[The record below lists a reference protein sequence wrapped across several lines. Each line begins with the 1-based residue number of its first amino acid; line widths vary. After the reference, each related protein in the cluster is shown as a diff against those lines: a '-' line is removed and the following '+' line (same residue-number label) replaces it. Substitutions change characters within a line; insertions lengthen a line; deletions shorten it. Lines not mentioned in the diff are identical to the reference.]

1 MEMINNLMQE
11 FWFVSLLKL
20 LVGALLTGFIGLQRS
35 SLNKPAGFGTH
46 AILGTSAVLVVL
58 LSEYLAMN
66 SSDMDLSRIP
76 AQLLSGIGFIG
87 AGTILRDG
95 INVKGV
101 TTAAGLLAV
110 TCIGLAVGSGFFAG
124 AVIAT
129 IIVYLL
135 LAYSHNISS
144 KFERYSML
152 DIELTVEQNVSETVE
167 MIKRYL
173 NSKRV
178 EIKSIKRSDK
188 KTTRKT
194 EDAIVAIVGT
204 FDSRI
209 IKKNTIIGDLISFEN
224 ISSVTDED
232 E

>member
-11 FWFVSLLKL
+11 FWFVALLKL

-58 LSEYLAMN
+58 LSEYLSM
-66 SSDMDLSRIP
+66 SSPDMDLSRIP

-110 TCIGLAVGSGFFAG
+110 TCIGLAVGTGFFAG

-144 KFERYSML
+144 KFERYAIL
-152 DIELTVEQNVSETVE
+152 DIELTVEQNVSETIE

-188 KTTRKT
+188 KTTKRT
-194 EDAIVAIVGT
+194 EDALVAIVGT
-204 FDSRI
+204 YDSRI
-209 IKKNTIIGDLISFEN
+209 VKKNTIIGDLISFEN

>member
-1 MEMINNLMQE
+1 MELINNLMQE
-11 FWFVSLLKL
+11 FWFIALLKL
-20 LVGALLTGFIGLQRS
+20 IVGALLTGFIGLQRS

-58 LSEYLAMN
+58 LSEYMSLN
-66 SSDMDLSRIP
+66 SDMDLSRIP

-110 TCIGLAVGSGFFAG
+110 TCIGLAVGSGFFSG
-124 AVIAT
+124 AIIAT

-144 KFERYSML
+144 KFERYAVL
-152 DIELTVEQNVSETVE
+152 DIELTVEQNVSETIE
-167 MIKRYL
+167 TIKKYL
-173 NSKRV
+173 NNKRI
-178 EIKSIKRSDK
+178 EIKSIKRTDK
-188 KTTRKT
+188 KSSRKN
-194 EDAIVAIVGT
+194 EDALVAIVGAY
-204 FDSRI
+204 DSRI

>member
-1 MEMINNLMQE
+1 MEWINELMQE
-11 FWFVSLLKL
+11 FWFIALLKL
-20 LVGALLTGFIGLQRS
+20 IVGALLTGFIGLQRS

-58 LSEYLAMN
+58 LSEYMSMN
-66 SSDMDLSRIP
+66 SDMDMSRIP

-144 KFERYSML
+144 KFERYAIL

-167 MIKRYL
+167 VIKRYL
-173 NSKRV
+173 NAKRV

-194 EDAIVAIVGT
+194 EDAIVGIVGT
-204 FDSRI
+204 YDSRI
-209 IKKNTIIGDLISFEN
+209 VKKNTIIGDLIALEN

>member
-1 MEMINNLMQE
+1 METINNLMQE
-11 FWFVSLLKL
+11 FWFQALLKL
-20 LVGALLTGFIGLQRS
+20 IVGALLTGFIGLQRS

-58 LSEYLAMN
+58 VSEYLAMA
-66 SSDMDLSRIP
+66 SDMDMARIP

-110 TCIGLAVGSGFFAG
+110 TCIGLAVGSGFYIG
-124 AVIAT
+124 ALIAT

-144 KFERYSML
+144 KFERYAVL
-152 DIELTVEQNVSETVE
+152 DIELTIEQNVSETVE
-167 MIKRYL
+167 VIKRYL
-173 NSKRV
+173 NSKKV
-178 EIKSIKRSDK
+178 ELKSIQRSDK
-188 KTTRKT
+188 KATRKT
-194 EDAIVAIVGT
+194 DDALVSIVGT

-209 IKKNTIIGDLISFEN
+209 VKKNTIIGDLISLDN

>member
-1 MEMINNLMQE
+1 METISLLMQE
-11 FWFVSLLKL
+11 FWVIALLKL
-20 LVGALLTGFIGLQRS
+20 ILGALLTGFIGLQRS

-46 AILGTSAVLVVL
+46 AILGISAVLVVL
-58 LSEYLAMN
+58 LSEYMSVN
-66 SSDMDLSRIP
+66 SDMDMSRIP
-76 AQLLSGIGFIG
+76 AQLISGIGFIG

-95 INVKGV
+95 LNVKGV

-110 TCIGLAVGSGFFAG
+110 TCIGLAVGSGFYFG

-144 KFERYSML
+144 KFERYAIL
-152 DIELTVEQNVSETVE
+152 DIELTVEQNVSETIE
-167 MIKRYL
+167 TIRGYL

-178 EIKSIKRSDK
+178 EIKRIKRSDK

-194 EDAIVAIVGT
+194 EDAIVAIFGT
-204 FDSRI
+204 YDSRFV
-209 IKKNTIIGDLISFEN
+209 KKDTIIGDLIAMEN

>member
-11 FWFVSLLKL
+11 FWFVALLKL

-144 KFERYSML
+144 KFERYAIL

-204 FDSRI
+204 YDSRI
-209 IKKNTIIGDLISFEN
+209 VKKNTIIGDLISFEN
-224 ISSVTDED
+224 ISAVTDED

>member
-1 MEMINNLMQE
+1 MEWINELMQE
-11 FWFVSLLKL
+11 FWFIALLKL
-20 LVGALLTGFIGLQRS
+20 IVGALLTGFIGLQRS

-58 LSEYLAMN
+58 LSEYMSMN
-66 SSDMDLSRIP
+66 SDMDMSRIP

-144 KFERYSML
+144 KFERYAIL
-152 DIELTVEQNVSETVE
+152 DVELTVEQNVSETVE

-204 FDSRI
+204 YDSRI
-209 IKKNTIIGDLISFEN
+209 VKKNTIIGDLISFEN
-224 ISSVTDED
+224 ISAVTDED

>member
-1 MEMINNLMQE
+1 MEWLNNLMQE
-11 FWFVSLLKL
+11 FWFQALLKL
-20 LVGALLTGFIGLQRS
+20 IVGALLTGFIGLQRS

-58 LSEYLAMN
+58 LSQYLALYN
-66 SSDMDLSRIP
+66 SDMDLSRIP

-110 TCIGLAVGSGFFAG
+110 TCIGLAVGSGFFVG
-124 AVIAT
+124 ALIAT

-144 KFERYSML
+144 KFERYTVL
-152 DIELTVEQNVSETVE
+152 DIELTIEQNVSETLE
-167 MIKRYL
+167 LIKRYL
-173 NSKRV
+173 NAKRV

-194 EDAIVAIVGT
+194 DDAIVGIVGT

-209 IKKNTIIGDLISFEN
+209 VKKTTIIGDLISLEN
-224 ISSVTDED
+224 VSSVTDE
-232 E
+232 EE

>member
-1 MEMINNLMQE
+1 MDIINELMQQ
-11 FWFVSLLKL
+11 FWFVGLLKL

-58 LSEYLAMN
+58 LSEYMAIY
-66 SSDMDLSRIP
+66 SDMDMSRIP
-76 AQLLSGIGFIG
+76 AQLISGIGFIG

-110 TCIGLAVGSGFFAG
+110 TCIGLAVGSGFYFG
-124 AVIAT
+124 ALVAT

-144 KFERYSML
+144 KFERYTIL
-152 DIELTVEQNVSETVE
+152 DVEITVEQNANETLE

-173 NSKRV
+173 VSKRV
-178 EIKSIKRSDK
+178 EIKRIQRSDK

-194 EDAIVAIVGT
+194 EDALINIVGT

-209 IKKNTIIGDLISFEN
+209 VRKSTIIGDLISFEN
-224 ISSVTDED
+224 ISSVTDEG

>member
-1 MEMINNLMQE
+1 MIELISELMNQ
-11 FWFVSLLKL
+11 FWFQSTIKILLAL
-20 LVGALLTGFIGLQRS
+20 LLTGLIGLERS
-35 SLNKPAGFGTH
+35 SLKKPAGFGTH
-46 AILGTSAVLVVL
+46 AIIGTTAVLVVL
-58 LSEYLAMN
+58 LSEYMSIYN
-66 SSDMDLSRIP
+66 NVDMSRIP

-144 KFERYSML
+144 KFERYAIL

-194 EDAIVAIVGT
+194 EDALVAIVGT
-204 FDSRI
+204 YDSRI
-209 IKKNTIIGDLISFEN
+209 VKKNTIIGDLISFEN

>member
-1 MEMINNLMQE
+1 MEIINSIIQE
-11 FWFVSLLKL
+11 FWFIALLKL
-20 LVGALLTGFIGLQRS
+20 ILGALLTGFIGLQRS

-46 AILGTSAVLVVL
+46 AILGISAVLVVL
-58 LSEYLAMN
+58 LSEYLSLN
-66 SSDMDLSRIP
+66 SDTDMSRIP

-110 TCIGLAVGSGFFAG
+110 TCIGLAVGAGFFSG

-135 LAYSHNISS
+135 LSYSHNLSS
-144 KFERYSML
+144 KFERYAIL
-152 DIELTVEQNVSETVE
+152 DLELTVEQNASETLE
-167 MIKRYL
+167 EIKKYL
-173 NSKRV
+173 NSKKI
-178 EIKSIKRSDK
+178 ELKSIKRSDK
-188 KTTRKT
+188 KTIRTN
-194 EDAIVAIVGT
+194 EDALIAIVGT
-204 FDSRI
+204 YDSRI
-209 IKKNTIIGDLISFEN
+209 VKKNTIIGDLIAFEN
-224 ISSVTDED
+224 VSSVIDED

>member
-1 MEMINNLMQE
+1 MDIINELMQQ
-11 FWFVSLLKL
+11 FWFVGLLKL

-58 LSEYLAMN
+58 LSEYMAIY
-66 SSDMDLSRIP
+66 SDMDMSRIP
-76 AQLLSGIGFIG
+76 AQLISGIGFIG

-110 TCIGLAVGSGFFAG
+110 TCIGLAVGSGFYFG
-124 AVIAT
+124 ALVAT

-144 KFERYSML
+144 KFERYTVL
-152 DIELTVEQNVSETVE
+152 DVEITVEQNANETLE
-167 MIKRYL
+167 MMSTKYKSYKENVYKYL
-173 NSKRV
+173 SVK
-178 EIKSIKRSDK
+178 
-188 KTTRKT
+188 
-194 EDAIVAIVGT
+194 AIVERYIAFIAL
-204 FDSRI
+204 
-209 IKKNTIIGDLISFEN
+209 DLSL
-224 ISSVTDED
+224 SLS
-232 E
+232 

>member
-1 MEMINNLMQE
+1 MEWINELMQE
-11 FWFVSLLKL
+11 FWFIALLKL
-20 LVGALLTGFIGLQRS
+20 IVGALLTGFIGLQRS

-58 LSEYLAMN
+58 LSEYMSMN
-66 SSDMDLSRIP
+66 SDMDMSRIP

-144 KFERYSML
+144 KFERYAIL
-152 DIELTVEQNVSETVE
+152 DLELTIEQNVSETVE
-167 MIKRYL
+167 VIKRYL
-173 NSKRV
+173 NAKRV

-194 EDAIVAIVGT
+194 EDAIVGIVGT
-204 FDSRI
+204 YDSRI
-209 IKKNTIIGDLISFEN
+209 VKKNTIIGDLIALEN

>member
-1 MEMINNLMQE
+1 MEWINELMQE
-11 FWFVSLLKL
+11 FWFIALLKL
-20 LVGALLTGFIGLQRS
+20 IVGALLTGFIGLQRS

-58 LSEYLAMN
+58 LSEYMSMN
-66 SSDMDLSRIP
+66 SDMDMSRIP

-135 LAYSHNISS
+135 LGFNLFNSSGKVLIRLQISH
-144 KFERYSML
+144 F
-152 DIELTVEQNVSETVE
+152 VSPGFA
-167 MIKRYL
+167 IK
-173 NSKRV
+173 
-178 EIKSIKRSDK
+178 I
-188 KTTRKT
+188 
-194 EDAIVAIVGT
+194 
-204 FDSRI
+204 
-209 IKKNTIIGDLISFEN
+209 
-224 ISSVTDED
+224 
-232 E
+232 

>member
-1 MEMINNLMQE
+1 MAIN
-11 FWFVSLLKL
+11 
-20 LVGALLTGFIGLQRS
+20 
-35 SLNKPAGFGTH
+35 
-46 AILGTSAVLVVL
+46 
-58 LSEYLAMN
+58 
-66 SSDMDLSRIP
+66 SDMDMSRIP
-76 AQLLSGIGFIG
+76 AQLISGIGFIG

-110 TCIGLAVGSGFFAG
+110 TCIGLAVGSGFYFG
-124 AVIAT
+124 ALIAT

-144 KFERYSML
+144 KFERYAIL

-194 EDAIVAIVGT
+194 EDALVAIVGT
-204 FDSRI
+204 YDSRI
-209 IKKNTIIGDLISFEN
+209 VKKNTIIGDLISFDN

>member
-1 MEMINNLMQE
+1 M
-11 FWFVSLLKL
+11 S
-20 LVGALLTGFIGLQRS
+20 
-35 SLNKPAGFGTH
+35 
-46 AILGTSAVLVVL
+46 
-58 LSEYLAMN
+58 MN
-66 SSDMDLSRIP
+66 SDMDMSRIP

-144 KFERYSML
+144 KFERYAIL
-152 DIELTVEQNVSETVE
+152 DIELTVEQNVSETIEV
-167 MIKRYL
+167 IKRYL
-173 NSKRV
+173 NAKRV

-194 EDAIVAIVGT
+194 EDGVVGIVGT
-204 FDSRI
+204 YDSRI
-209 IKKNTIIGDLISFEN
+209 VKKNTIIGDLIALEN

>member
-1 MEMINNLMQE
+1 MEWINELMQE
-11 FWFVSLLKL
+11 FWFIALLKL
-20 LVGALLTGFIGLQRS
+20 IVGALLTGFIGLQRS

-58 LSEYLAMN
+58 LSEYMSMN
-66 SSDMDLSRIP
+66 SDMDKSRIP

-144 KFERYSML
+144 KFERYAIL

-167 MIKRYL
+167 VIKRYL
-173 NSKRV
+173 NAKRV

-194 EDAIVAIVGT
+194 EDGVVAIVGT
-204 FDSRI
+204 YDSRI
-209 IKKNTIIGDLISFEN
+209 VKKNTIIGDLIALEN

>member
-1 MEMINNLMQE
+1 MEWINNLMQE
-11 FWFVSLLKL
+11 FWFVALLKL

-58 LSEYLAMN
+58 LSEYLSMN
-66 SSDMDLSRIP
+66 STDMDLSRIP

-110 TCIGLAVGSGFFAG
+110 TCIGLAVGSGFFVG
-124 AVIAT
+124 ALIAT

-144 KFERYSML
+144 KFERYAVL

-167 MIKRYL
+167 VIKRYL

-194 EDAIVAIVGT
+194 EDALVAIVGT
-204 FDSRI
+204 YDSRI
-209 IKKNTIIGDLISFEN
+209 VKKNTIIGDLISFDN

>member
-1 MEMINNLMQE
+1 MEWINNLMQE
-11 FWFVSLLKL
+11 FWFVALLKL
-20 LVGALLTGFIGLQRS
+20 MVGALLTGFIGLQRS

-58 LSEYLAMN
+58 LSEYMSLTT
-66 SSDMDLSRIP
+66 DMDMSRIP

-124 AVIAT
+124 ALVAT

-144 KFERYSML
+144 KFERYAVL

-167 MIKRYL
+167 VIKRYL
-173 NSKRV
+173 NAKRV

-204 FDSRI
+204 YDSRI
-209 IKKNTIIGDLISFEN
+209 VKKNTIIGDLISLEN

>member
-1 MEMINNLMQE
+1 MELINNLMQE
-11 FWFVSLLKL
+11 FWFVALLKL

-58 LSEYLAMN
+58 LSEYMAIN
-66 SSDMDLSRIP
+66 SDMDMSRIP
-76 AQLLSGIGFIG
+76 AQLISGIGFIG

-110 TCIGLAVGSGFFAG
+110 TCIGLAVGSGFYFG
-124 AVIAT
+124 ALIAT

-144 KFERYSML
+144 KFERYAIL

-204 FDSRI
+204 YDSRI
-209 IKKNTIIGDLISFEN
+209 IKKNTIVGDLISLEN

>member
-1 MEMINNLMQE
+1 MEWINELMQE
-11 FWFVSLLKL
+11 FWFIALLKL
-20 LVGALLTGFIGLQRS
+20 IVGALLTGFIGLQRS

-58 LSEYLAMN
+58 LSEYMSMN
-66 SSDMDLSRIP
+66 SDMDMSRIP

-144 KFERYSML
+144 KFERYAIL
-152 DIELTVEQNVSETVE
+152 DIELTVEQNVSETIEV
-167 MIKRYL
+167 IKRYL
-173 NSKRV
+173 NAKRV

-194 EDAIVAIVGT
+194 EDGVVGIVGT
-204 FDSRI
+204 YDSRI
-209 IKKNTIIGDLISFEN
+209 VKKNTIIGDLIALEN

>member
-1 MEMINNLMQE
+1 MEWINELMQQ
-11 FWFVSLLKL
+11 FWFEALLKL
-20 LVGALLTGFIGLQRS
+20 IVGALLTGFIGLQRS

-46 AILGTSAVLVVL
+46 AILGTSAVLVVV
-58 LSEYLAMN
+58 LSQYMALYHEM
-66 SSDMDLSRIP
+66 DMSRIP

-110 TCIGLAVGSGFFAG
+110 TCIGLAVGSGFYFG
-124 AVIAT
+124 ALIAT

-144 KFERYSML
+144 KFERYAIL
-152 DIELTVEQNVSETVE
+152 DIELTVEQNVDETMEV
-167 MIKRYL
+167 IKRYL
-173 NSKRV
+173 TAKRIEV
-178 EIKSIKRSDK
+178 KGIKRSDK

-194 EDAIVAIVGT
+194 EDALIGIVGT
-204 FDSRI
+204 YDSRI
-209 IKKNTIIGDLISFEN
+209 IKKSTIINDLISLEN
-224 ISSVTDED
+224 VSSVTDEG

>member
-1 MEMINNLMQE
+1 MEWINELMQQ
-11 FWFVSLLKL
+11 FWFEALLKL
-20 LVGALLTGFIGLQRS
+20 IVGALLTGFIGLQRS

-46 AILGTSAVLVVL
+46 AILGTSAVLVVV
-58 LSEYLAMN
+58 LSQYMALYHEM
-66 SSDMDLSRIP
+66 DMSRIP

-110 TCIGLAVGSGFFAG
+110 TCIGLAVGSGFYFG
-124 AVIAT
+124 ALIAT

-144 KFERYSML
+144 KFERYAIL
-152 DIELTVEQNVSETVE
+152 DIELTVEQNVDETMEV
-167 MIKRYL
+167 IKRYL
-173 NSKRV
+173 TAKRIEV
-178 EIKSIKRSDK
+178 KGIKRSDK

-194 EDAIVAIVGT
+194 EDALIGIVGT
-204 FDSRI
+204 YDSRI
-209 IKKNTIIGDLISFEN
+209 VKKSTIINDLISLEN
-224 ISSVTDED
+224 VSSVTDEG

>member
-11 FWFVSLLKL
+11 FWFVALLKL

-58 LSEYLAMN
+58 LSEYMSMN
-66 SSDMDLSRIP
+66 SDMDMSRIP

-144 KFERYSML
+144 KFERYAIL
-152 DIELTVEQNVSETVE
+152 DVELTVEQNVSETVE

-204 FDSRI
+204 YDSRI
-209 IKKNTIIGDLISFEN
+209 VKKNTIIGDLISFEN
-224 ISSVTDED
+224 ISAVTDED

>member
-11 FWFVSLLKL
+11 FWFVALLKL

-58 LSEYLAMN
+58 LSEYMSMN
-66 SSDMDLSRIP
+66 SDMDMSRIP

-144 KFERYSML
+144 KFERYAIL

-194 EDAIVAIVGT
+194 EDALVAIVGT
-204 FDSRI
+204 YDSRI
-209 IKKNTIIGDLISFEN
+209 VKKNTIIGDLISFEN

>member
-1 MEMINNLMQE
+1 MEWINELMQE
-11 FWFVSLLKL
+11 FWFIALLKL
-20 LVGALLTGFIGLQRS
+20 IVGALLTGFIGLQRS

-58 LSEYLAMN
+58 LSEYMSMN
-66 SSDMDLSRIP
+66 SNVDMSRIP

-144 KFERYSML
+144 KFERYAIL

-167 MIKRYL
+167 VIKRYL
-173 NSKRV
+173 NAKRV

-194 EDAIVAIVGT
+194 EDGVVAIVGT
-204 FDSRI
+204 YDSRI
-209 IKKNTIIGDLISFEN
+209 VKKNTIIGDLIALEN

>member
-1 MEMINNLMQE
+1 MEWINELMQE
-11 FWFVSLLKL
+11 FWFIALLKL
-20 LVGALLTGFIGLQRS
+20 IVGALLTGFIGLQRS

-58 LSEYLAMN
+58 LSEYMSMN
-66 SSDMDLSRIP
+66 SDVDMSRIP

-144 KFERYSML
+144 KFERYAIL
-152 DIELTVEQNVSETVE
+152 DLELTVEQNVSETVE
-167 MIKRYL
+167 VIKRYL
-173 NSKRV
+173 NAKRV

-188 KTTRKT
+188 KTTRNT
-194 EDAIVAIVGT
+194 EDAVVAIVGT
-204 FDSRI
+204 YDSRI
-209 IKKNTIIGDLISFEN
+209 VKKNTIIGDLIALEN

>member
-1 MEMINNLMQE
+1 MEWINELMQE
-11 FWFVSLLKL
+11 FWFIALLKL
-20 LVGALLTGFIGLQRS
+20 IVGALLTGFIGLQRS

-58 LSEYLAMN
+58 LSEYMSMN
-66 SSDMDLSRIP
+66 SDVDMSRIP
-76 AQLLSGIGFIG
+76 AQLLSGIG

-144 KFERYSML
+144 KFERYAIL

-167 MIKRYL
+167 VIKRYL
-173 NSKRV
+173 NAKRV

-194 EDAIVAIVGT
+194 EDGVVAIVGT
-204 FDSRI
+204 YDSRI
-209 IKKNTIIGDLISFEN
+209 VKKNTIIGDLIALEN